1 MSNEE
6 QEVVNNGAGNNPSLL
21 GMITS
26 PVEQFKRIKQKPVIF
41 LPIVIIII
49 LVIIGGWLNSQGLEI
64 PELEELNELTDEAGG
79 LMQTFDIIGT
89 ILVGIFIPLLFVS
102 FYSVVQFLVGK
113 TAQSEVKFKQ
123 LFSMNTFIFFISSIG
138 TLINGIIIF
147 IIGSSTGMQVT
158 SIASILDNDNM
169 TLVALT
175 SWIEVFSIWT
185 LILTAIGL
193 HKVAG
198 FSKGLSW
205 AIPIILTILGI
216 LFSLVFGGI
225 ASV

>member
-1 MSNEE
+1 
-6 QEVVNNGAGNNPSLL
+6 VVH
-21 GMITS
+21 
-26 PVEQFKRIKQKPVIF
+26 
-41 LPIVIIII
+41 
-49 LVIIGGWLNSQGLEI
+49 
-64 PELEELNELTDEAGG
+64 
-79 LMQTFDIIGT
+79 
-89 ILVGIFIPLLFVS
+89 
-102 FYSVVQFLVGK
+102 FLVGK
-113 TAQSEVKFKQ
+113 IAQSEVKFKQ

-138 TLINGIIIF
+138 TLINGIIIY
-147 IIGSSTGMQVT
+147 IIGSSTGIQVT

-205 AIPIILTILGI
+205 AIPIILTVLGI
-216 LFSLVFGGI
+216 
-225 ASV
+225 